1 MTTAIA
7 GPTLSVTFQQALSD
21 LQRARTEHANIAS
34 AARAAQ
40 QKADEATADAQHS
53 QVPVD
58 RYPGA
63 VTPQT

>member
-1 MTTAIA
+1 LT
-7 GPTLSVTFQQALSD
+7 D
-21 LQRARTEHANIAS
+21 LQRARTEQANIAS

-40 QKADEATADAQHS
+40 QKADAATADAQHS

-58 RYPGA
+58 RYPDA